1 MRERATIFVIGNKC
15 INVKLLNFQRICK
28 KISGRMHR
36 KVCNEF
42 SIEFE
47 FPIRKRIYSH
57 FVHTYTNRRCYVW
70 PQIELIRIILMP
82 QMRLQQQQ
90 IKKIWQATRS

>member
-1 MRERATIFVIGNKC
+1 MRERATIFVIGDKC

-47 FPIRKRIYSH
+47 FLFVSAFIRTS
-57 FVHTYTNRRCYVW
+57 YTHI
-70 PQIELIRIILMP
+70 QIDVAMCGHKL
-82 QMRLQQQQ
+82 
-90 IKKIWQATRS
+90 S